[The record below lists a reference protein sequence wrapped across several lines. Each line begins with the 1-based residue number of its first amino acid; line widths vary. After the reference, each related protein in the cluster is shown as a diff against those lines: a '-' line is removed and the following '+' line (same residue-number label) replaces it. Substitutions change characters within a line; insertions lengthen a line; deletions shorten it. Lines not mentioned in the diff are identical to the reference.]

1 MPVLEFNDN
10 KHEYKLDGV
19 VVPSV
24 TSIIK
29 FLDDYSGVPQE
40 IMEYTSNRG
49 RAVHLATALDDQDN
63 LDYATVDDAVFPYLD
78 AWRSFRRDTGFKP
91 THIEQCVYSVK
102 YKYAGTIDR
111 IGTIGTNRRD
121 TVKCLIDIK
130 TCAVVMP
137 SAGPQTAAY
146 LTAANECLDLS
157 SRAIIRYV
165 VQLRNNGTYVLHR
178 KPSMLDAG
186 IFTSALRLHNW
197 RMNNANKC

>member
-1 MPVLEFNDN
+1 MPALEFNQD

-24 TSIIK
+24 TSVIK
-29 FLDDYSGVPQE
+29 FLDDYSGVPQDV
-40 IMEYTSNRG
+40 MQYTSVRG

-63 LDYATVDDAVFPYLD
+63 LDYATVDDVVFPYLD

-91 THIEQCVYSVK
+91 THIERFVYSTK
-102 YKYAGTIDR
+102 YKYAGTLDR
-111 IGTIGTNRRD
+111 IGTIGTTRSS

-146 LTAANECLDLS
+146 LTAANECLDVS
-157 SRAIIRYV
+157 SKTMLRYV
-165 VQLRNNGTYVLHR
+165 VQLRNDGSYVLHR
-178 KPSMLDAG
+178 KPSALDSG
-186 IFTSALRLHNW
+186 IFFSALRLHNW
-197 RMNNANKC
+197 RLNNANKC